1 MSRLLSCLLLTI
13 SVCPLRLHVQ
23 QVVVV
28 MLLGMLFVNKRA
40 KKDGLRGSMYL
51 AEGLVGAEMSQNQQ
65 RVAA

>member
-1 MSRLLSCLLLTI
+1 M
-13 SVCPLRLHVQ
+13 CPLRWHVL

-28 MLLGMLFVNKRA
+28 LLLGMLFMKKRA